1 MRQILIDSDGAQTAF
16 PVPGAVQHVMVR
28 DRRGFADRV
37 LRNGVDY
44 FIAPGMVTLSAPVD
58 RGCKV
63 LLFVEAPPEQ
73 PVIPVDAPVVSIGV
87 AARRPEPVVTVIER
101 RVVEARPVPQT
112 VVSSA
117 KTDGEVLADPVPAPM
132 PTVAAVE
139 PAPEPLPVA
148 VPVDPEP
155 SSAKTSMEVVAPPD
169 PVPQAVAIPADTA
182 ALEARIAQLE
192 AMITEIGAAA
202 ATAIGG
208 EQ

>member
-16 PVPGAVQHVMVR
+16 PVPGTVQHVMVR

-63 LLFVEAPPEQ
+63 LLFVDAPPQQ
-73 PVIPVDAPVVSIGV
+73 PAIPVDAPVVSIGV

-101 RVVEARPVPQT
+101 RVVEARPVPQP

-117 KTDGEVLADPVPAPM
+117 KTSIEVLADPVPA
-132 PTVAAVE
+132 VAPVE

-148 VPVDPEP
+148 VPVEPEP
-155 SSAKTSMEVVAPPD
+155 SIAKTSMEVVAPPD

-182 ALEARIAQLE
+182 VLEARIAQLE

-208 EQ
+208 DQ